1 MIALEREQMLSM
13 DSFMLLSIINM
24 KLRDEFDSL
33 ESLCDDY
40 GIESIELINKLSDIG
55 YTYYKEKNQFVS
67 K

>member
-1 MIALEREQMLSM
+1 MDKEQLLKM

-33 ESLCDDY
+33 NSLCEDY
-40 GIESIELINKLSDIG
+40 EMLGSELENKLSVIG
-55 YTYYKEKNQFVS
+55 YKYNENTNQFTLI